1 MHREHGCVEIYLCI
15 SVPSF
20 IILKPFGTFI
30 YITFILLCSKLSW
43 QVHPPTPLTFARHFV
58 LILKP
63 TACEPAVWHDM
74 MEVAKFLTELAV
86 IDYHFTP
93 LKPSSVGL
101 AALMTSME
109 GVAEDRLAMVDKQNF
124 ATNVYNVAQVSPN
137 DHEVMN
143 CRKRLRTMYYEG
155 SIFEQQREAEATAAA
170 QANRERMLAAERIA
184 AESPTGVNAHPVVQ
198 VDAAAFQGANGPTLG
213 SDTTVTAT
221 LVASFSHNDDALDTG
236 NKTNATSSASSST
249 GTAKDET
256 EASAATTIASK
267 AKKLLQD
274 AICSARKTEGD
285 KKRRK
290 T

>member
-1 MHREHGCVEIYLCI
+1 
-15 SVPSF
+15 
-20 IILKPFGTFI
+20 
-30 YITFILLCSKLSW
+30 
-43 QVHPPTPLTFARHFV
+43 
-58 LILKP
+58 
-63 TACEPAVWHDM
+63 M

-86 IDYHFTP
+86 IDYHFAP

-109 GVAEDRLAMVDKQNF
+109 GVAEERLAMVDKQNF
-124 ATNVYNVAQVSPN
+124 ATNVYHVAQVSPN
-137 DHEVMN
+137 DPEVMD

-155 SIFEQQREAEATAAA
+155 GIFEQQREAEAAAAA
-170 QANRERMLAAERIA
+170 QANRERLLAAERLRA
-184 AESPTGVNAHPVVQ
+184 ADRTASESPTSVQ
-198 VDAAAFQGANGPTLG
+198 VGVAAAHGAKLPVLDSDAA
-213 SDTTVTAT
+213 VTPA

-249 GTAKDET
+249 GTAKDVET
-256 EASAATTIASK
+256 DASTSTTIAGK

-274 AICSARKTEGD
+274 AICSTRKTQGD